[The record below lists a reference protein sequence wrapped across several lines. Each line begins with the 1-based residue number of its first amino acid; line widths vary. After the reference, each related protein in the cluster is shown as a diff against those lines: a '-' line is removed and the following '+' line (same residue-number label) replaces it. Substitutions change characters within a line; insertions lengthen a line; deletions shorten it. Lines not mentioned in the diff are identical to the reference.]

1 MNLWI
6 RSQDKQLLIPIND
19 ILKVSEGSLIQ
30 TSTRPYMVE
39 KHYNIMYRNIPLG
52 EYKSDKRALEVLDEI
67 EERIMIINTIS
78 LVKDSVSLIAY
89 KNALSKEKIKG
100 IGYPYQMPKE

>member
-30 TSTRPYMVE
+30 TSTRPYMTE
-39 KHYNIMYRNIPLG
+39 RHYNIMYKNIHLG
-52 EYKSDKRALEVLDEI
+52 EYKSKKRTLEVLDEI
-67 EERIMIINTIS
+67 ENKFLLDIENSNYKCADLII
-78 LVKDSVSLIAY
+78 KAY
-89 KNALSKEKIKG
+89 MLPKI
-100 IGYPYQMPKE
+100 YEMPKE